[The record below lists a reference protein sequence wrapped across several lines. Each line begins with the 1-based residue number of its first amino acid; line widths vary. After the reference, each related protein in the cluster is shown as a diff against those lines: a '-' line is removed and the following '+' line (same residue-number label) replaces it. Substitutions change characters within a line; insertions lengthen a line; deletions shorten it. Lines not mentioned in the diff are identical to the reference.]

1 MAIGLVVVDVMY
13 LICLVVAQE
22 QVIKEFY
29 DFMRGSS
36 LLSVTTLTGL
46 VAIGIMVVEIYF
58 WFITWCPVNTCSMSC
73 VILCV
78 EASHCKS
85 PLQVKFGV
93 VELSLLCASKDIKDL
108 IFHLTLQ
115 DHLIK
120 GIHERKLLIVYPH
133 PARFGSHRH
142 CGNGYIMILAYHVI
156 LQDNVIVW
164 SCHFKGRNRSW

>member
-58 WFITWCPVNTCSMSC
+58 
-73 VILCV
+73 
-78 EASHCKS
+78 
-85 PLQVKFGV
+85 
-93 VELSLLCASKDIKDL
+93 
-108 IFHLTLQ
+108 
-115 DHLIK
+115 
-120 GIHERKLLIVYPH
+120 
-133 PARFGSHRH
+133 
-142 CGNGYIMILAYHVI
+142 
-156 LQDNVIVW
+156 
-164 SCHFKGRNRSW
+164 